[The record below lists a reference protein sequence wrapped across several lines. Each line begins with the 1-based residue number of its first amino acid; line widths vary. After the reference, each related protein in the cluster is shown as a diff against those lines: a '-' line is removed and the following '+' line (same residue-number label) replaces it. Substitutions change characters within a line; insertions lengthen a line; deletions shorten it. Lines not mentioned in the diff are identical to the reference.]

1 MKISVPFPH
10 FNKLGGK
17 ERMKF
22 AVSVGML
29 GYTRIN
35 NLCVYDS
42 ETRGFEDLTPAC
54 ARKEI
59 DLGLI
64 KGVKWRNTEED
75 GPEFYCDEAGFNQK
89 DIMVKSANKFRP
101 LVNDVVGSQTNNSMY
116 TVVRILDTPHR
127 GRLYEVVSNKYQ
139 RVKIDEAALRKL
151 DSLTSVAGVVILDD
165 DITSCDGVIYEDRTQ
180 KMSAFDEIFGKE
192 EKDTKPSLV
201 NFESENINKQ
211 KEEEPKEEQKE
222 QEEKQE
228 SANLEDDTADMA
240 QQVESEKEVL
250 PAKSEQSPAAGK
262 SKSANKRNKSKK

>member
-1 MKISVPFPH
+1 
-10 FNKLGGK
+10 
-17 ERMKF
+17 MKF

-42 ETRGFEDLTPAC
+42 ETRGFEDLTPAY

-64 KGVKWRNTEED
+64 KGVKWRNNGDD

-89 DIMVKSANKFRP
+89 DIMIKSANKFRP

-139 RVKIDEAALRKL
+139 RVKIDENSLRKL
-151 DSLTSVAGVVILDD
+151 DSLTSVAGVIILDD
-165 DITSCDGVIYEDRTQ
+165 DIIKCDGVIYEDRTQ
-180 KMSAFDEIFGKE
+180 KASAFDEIFGKE
-192 EKDTKPSLV
+192 EKDTKKSLV
-201 NFESENINKQ
+201 NFESENVNKQ
-211 KEEEPKEEQKE
+211 KEEKEEQ
-222 QEEKQE
+222 EKVEPEPVQE
-228 SANLEDDTADMA
+228 SVQESTISEDNTVNTA
-240 QQVESEKEVL
+240 QQVESEEEVL
-250 PAKSEQSPAAGK
+250 PVKSEQPTAVGK
-262 SKSANKRNKSKK
+262 SKSANKRNQKKK

>member
-1 MKISVPFPH
+1 
-10 FNKLGGK
+10 
-17 ERMKF
+17 MKF

-42 ETRGFEDLTPAC
+42 ETRGFEDLTPAY

-64 KGVKWRNTEED
+64 KGVKWRNNGDD

-89 DIMVKSANKFRP
+89 DIMIKSANKFRP

-139 RVKIDEAALRKL
+139 RVKIDENSLRKL
-151 DSLTSVAGVVILDD
+151 DSLTSVAGVIILDD
-165 DITSCDGVIYEDRTQ
+165 DIIKCDGVIYEDRTQ
-180 KMSAFDEIFGKE
+180 KASAFDEIFGKE
-192 EKDTKPSLV
+192 EKDTKKSLV

-211 KEEEPKEEQKE
+211 KEEKEEQEEVETEQE
-222 QEEKQE
+222 QEEVETEPVQE
-228 SANLEDDTADMA
+228 SVQESMQESSISEDNTVNTA
-240 QQVESEKEVL
+240 QQVESEEEVL
-250 PAKSEQSPAAGK
+250 PVKSEQSTAVGK
-262 SKSANKRNKSKK
+262 SKSVNKRNQKKK